1 MTAAHELPAL
11 CTVDDAASALALH
24 SPGHAYRWWTLD
36 AYGFLVA
43 WPKLDAGAAR
53 GGDGQ

>member
-24 SPGHAYRWWTLD
+24 SPSHAYRWWPLD
-36 AYGFLVA
+36 AFGFLVA
-43 WPKLDAGAAR
+43 WPRVAGTTR
-53 GGDGQ
+53 GGDGR

>member
-24 SPGHAYRWWTLD
+24 SPSHAYRWWPLD
-36 AYGFLVA
+36 VHGVPCA
-43 WPKLDAGAAR
+43 WPRVAGTTR
-53 GGDGQ
+53 GGDGR